1 MKTKLLVILLLA
13 IVSTHSFAKEF
24 IYQGKVK
31 GMVCAFCVY
40 GVSKSIAK
48 IPGVDAE
55 TVNVDLKSGQVS
67 FHSSSELSFKKV
79 SGVFKGSGFKLVSL
93 EESGE
98 ATHKMASYENK
109 PTLVFKLAGTGI
121 DKYGSIIESI
131 GNIAAADA
139 SRIAITA
146 PESVEIKI
154 LKPMIGGKQQSI
166 RVQYTPKNDDGI
178 KIELFQRSN

>member
-1 MKTKLLVILLLA
+1 MA
-13 IVSTHSFAKEF
+13 STPSFAKEF

-48 IPGVDAE
+48 IPGVNAE
-55 TVNVDLKSGQVS
+55 TVNVDLKSGQVN

-79 SGVFKGSGFKLVSL
+79 SSVFKGSGFKLVSL
-93 EESGE
+93 EKSSE
-98 ATHKMASYENK
+98 ATHKMASYESK
-109 PTLVFKLAGTGI
+109 PTLVFKLANTGI
-121 DKYGSIIESI
+121 DKYSSIIESI

-139 SRIAITA
+139 SKIVITA
-146 PESVEIKI
+146 PESIEIKI

-166 RVQYTPKNDDGI
+166 RVQYILKNDDGM
-178 KIELFQRSN
+178 KIELFQKSN